1 MEEAVAA
8 VENAFLLLGQGRGD
22 NKARQRPRLERSGL
36 QVMAAALEGVGMGL
50 KAYTISERGARFVV
64 LLWAPD
70 TGDLLA
76 MIEADKLGQM
86 RTGAATGVATRCL
99 SRSDSSTVGIIG
111 SGWQARSQLE
121 AVCLV
126 RPIRSS
132 WVYSPNPEHRSAFA
146 EDMSRK
152 LGVPVE
158 PVQDAESAVGQA
170 DIVVTVTK
178 SEKPLFAGSLLRDG
192 THINAAGSNRSTA
205 QELDISAIERM
216 DLITVDHLPQAQ
228 IEAGDLIPAV
238 DCGVLTWD
246 HVVELAD
253 VVSGRVAGRT
263 NERML
268 TLFESQ
274 GAALE
279 DVAVA
284 RVIYENARKKSM
296 GTWLPESIL
305 G

>member
-1 MEEAVAA
+1 MEQLLTMEEAVAA

-132 WVYSPNPEHRSAFA
+132 WVYSPNP
-146 EDMSRK
+146 
-152 LGVPVE
+152 
-158 PVQDAESAVGQA
+158 
-170 DIVVTVTK
+170 
-178 SEKPLFAGSLLRDG
+178 
-192 THINAAGSNRSTA
+192 
-205 QELDISAIERM
+205 
-216 DLITVDHLPQAQ
+216 
-228 IEAGDLIPAV
+228 
-238 DCGVLTWD
+238 
-246 HVVELAD
+246 
-253 VVSGRVAGRT
+253 
-263 NERML
+263 
-268 TLFESQ
+268 
-274 GAALE
+274 
-279 DVAVA
+279 
-284 RVIYENARKKSM
+284 
-296 GTWLPESIL
+296 
-305 G
+305 